1 MKGKIKIH
9 KFASDILKNNPLKD
23 PYVRDI
29 IVYLPEDY
37 STSYSKGYPTLF
49 LLPSFGNN
57 SHSTINRNPF
67 SPTIYQ
73 RLERLVEE
81 NKCGSMII
89 AIADCF
95 NKFGGSQYTNSSAI
109 GNYKDHIIKEVV
121 PFVSSTYNTSKKAI
135 IGSSSGG
142 YGAIT
147 IGMQYP
153 KTFQA
158 IAAHSFDS
166 AFEYCYLPDFPAAFK
181 TLKRGGGPKKWL
193 KDFWNKEDKPGKNDF
208 ATLNILA
215 MAANYSPSPPISPP
229 SASSAPSS
237 SSSVNH
243 PSTSS
248 RSSAVVR
255 EAKRVS
261 KHSDPDLGIEIP
273 FDLETGELNDRI
285 WKTWKSKDPVV
296 LVDKYKSNLKQMN
309 LLYFDCGIHDE
320 FNLFIGNRIFSERCR
335 MLGIPHEYVEYE
347 GGHSNTNSRYNISLQ
362 KIYGALSG

>member
-1 MKGKIKIH
+1 MKGKIRIH
-9 KFASDILKNNPLKD
+9 KFASDVLKNNPLKD
-23 PYVRDI
+23 PYIRDI

-37 STSYSKGYPTLF
+37 STSHSKGYPTLF

-57 SHSTINRNPF
+57 SHSTINKNPF

-73 RLERLVEE
+73 RLEKLIAED
-81 NKCGSMII
+81 KCGSMII

-95 NKFGGSQYTNSSAI
+95 NKFGGSQYTNSRAI

-158 IAAHSFDS
+158 VAAHSFDS

-181 TLKRGGGPKKWL
+181 TLKKGGGPNKWL
-193 KDFWNKEDKPGKNDF
+193 KDFWNKENKPEKSDF
-208 ATLNILA
+208 STLNILA
-215 MAANYSPSPPISPP
+215 MAANYSPS
-229 SASSAPSS
+229 SS
-237 SSSVNH
+237 SSS
-243 PSTSS
+243 STSPYYVD
-248 RSSAVVR
+248 SSSKSPSVAGA
-255 EAKRVS
+255 AKSVS
-261 KHSDPDLGIEIP
+261 KHSDSNLGIEIP
-273 FDLETGELNDRI
+273 FDLETGELNYRI
-285 WKTWKSKDPVV
+285 WKTWKSKDPLV
-296 LVDKYKSNLKQMN
+296 LLDKYKSNLKQMN
-309 LLYFDCGIHDE
+309 LLYFDCGINDE

-335 MLGIPHEYVEYE
+335 MFGITHEYVEYE
-347 GGHSNTNSRYNISLQ
+347 GGHSNTNFRYNSSLQ
-362 KIYGALSG
+362 KIYGSLSN